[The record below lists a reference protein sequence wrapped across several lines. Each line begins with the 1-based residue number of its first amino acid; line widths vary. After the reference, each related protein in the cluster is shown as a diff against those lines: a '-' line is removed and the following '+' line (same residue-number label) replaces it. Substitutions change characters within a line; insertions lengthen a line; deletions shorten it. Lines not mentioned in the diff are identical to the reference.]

1 MPKVRT
7 TITIDEDV
15 LKAAKVR
22 AARQGKRDGEVIE
35 AALRRELGLD
45 LFDRLWARND
55 LSEKEAMDL
64 ALEAQRSARRSR
76 RR

>member
-7 TITIDEDV
+7 TITIDEEV

-22 AARQGKRDGEVIE
+22 AAREGKRDGEIIE
-35 AALRRELGLD
+35 SALRRELGFE
-45 LFDRLWARND
+45 LFDRLWAEND

-64 ALEAQRSARRSR
+64 ALEAQRWARRR